1 MKCDK
6 CFTGDAIAAGGD
18 TINCLNCGYVGP
30 AYQRPAVEQKA
41 DDEADKKP
49 RLRRGK

>member
-6 CFTGDAIAAGGD
+6 CSTGDAIPAAGD
-18 TINCLNCGYVGP
+18 IVNCLNCGYVGP
-30 AYQRPAVEQKA
+30 AYTPAPKAEAEVETP
-41 DDEADKKP
+41 KP